1 MQVYCSYWRHGL
13 EKMAGELNSISIS
26 AAEAPTN
33 FGCRLNLQMESLQ
46 AFPWGSGNCSMPEL
60 PLLMWGERSEVHLE
74 KDAFQPRIYEKFN
87 ILDS

>member
-1 MQVYCSYWRHGL
+1 
-13 EKMAGELNSISIS
+13 MAGELSIISTS

-60 PLLMWGERSEVHLE
+60 PLLMLGECSEVHLE
-74 KDAFQPRIYEKFN
+74 KDAFKYGIYEKFN

>member
-1 MQVYCSYWRHGL
+1 
-13 EKMAGELNSISIS
+13 MAGELSIISTS

-74 KDAFQPRIYEKFN
+74 KDTFKYGIYEKFN